1 MCGIVGL
8 VKKNKIDKKHIESI
22 NYLLKNL
29 VHRGPDE
36 EGKYLGHN
44 VILMMRRL
52 SIIGLQNGKQPFFSK
67 NKNIVVV
74 VNGEIY
80 NYKELKKELLKKKI
94 KFKTKSD
101 CEVIIG
107 LYQLYGLKLTDKLRG
122 MFAISI
128 YDKKKNKLFLIRD
141 RMGEKP
147 IYYFSSKET
156 FLFSSELRNIL
167 KYPEIDKK
175 IDPEAI
181 NQYFHFGYIV
191 EPRSPFDTIK
201 KVEAGSILEID
212 TVTLKKK
219 INFYW
224 SINGIKNKKKKT
236 DINKILNKLNDSCRY
251 VATSDV
257 NVALANSGGA
267 DSGVIFDNL
276 INNNNKF
283 TSIFIKNRNKEH
295 DVVNPNNKIKKNNT
309 IKFFEKDVSENQ
321 LIKNFVST
329 VLSKDE
335 PIADISSSNYFEL
348 LKFSKKKKL
357 KVIIFGHGGDELFWG
372 YDWYNESALITRFLN
387 SNKIIAFFLLWI
399 SQIKKINN
407 IKKYLKAPLD
417 LFGLVSAINIFKKTK
432 NNFSKKRFL
441 TYENHTE
448 FQLFEEIKKK
458 FFSNKFYSSIVFKN
472 PCDELY
478 KKYRNL
484 DNQRIFFLNFILK
497 TYMQSNG
504 ISQNDRISMFHS
516 VELRLPYMDH
526 HLIEEIARSE
536 YQNQTND
543 FSKKYFI
550 NALKV
555 RGIVNKEK
563 YKKVGFTTSL
573 NWTELIFKNFD
584 HLLEDSILIK
594 TGIMSKNFHNF
605 SPIKLKLIIL
615 EIWFRDV
622 LK

>member
-1 MCGIVGL
+1 M
-8 VKKNKIDKKHIESI
+8 
-22 NYLLKNL
+22 
-29 VHRGPDE
+29 
-36 EGKYLGHN
+36 
-44 VILMMRRL
+44 
-52 SIIGLQNGKQPFFSK
+52 
-67 NKNIVVV
+67 
-74 VNGEIY
+74 
-80 NYKELKKELLKKKI
+80 
-94 KFKTKSD
+94 
-101 CEVIIG
+101 
-107 LYQLYGLKLTDKLRG
+107 
-122 MFAISI
+122 
-128 YDKKKNKLFLIRD
+128 
-141 RMGEKP
+141 
-147 IYYFSSKET
+147 
-156 FLFSSELRNIL
+156 
-167 KYPEIDKK
+167 
-175 IDPEAI
+175 
-181 NQYFHFGYIV
+181 
-191 EPRSPFDTIK
+191 
-201 KVEAGSILEID
+201 
-212 TVTLKKK
+212 
-219 INFYW
+219 
-224 SINGIKNKKKKT
+224 
-236 DINKILNKLNDSCRY
+236 
-251 VATSDV
+251 
-257 NVALANSGGA
+257 
-267 DSGVIFDNL
+267 
-276 INNNNKF
+276 
-283 TSIFIKNRNKEH
+283 
-295 DVVNPNNKIKKNNT
+295 
-309 IKFFEKDVSENQ
+309 
-321 LIKNFVST
+321 
-329 VLSKDE
+329 
-335 PIADISSSNYFEL
+335 
-348 LKFSKKKKL
+348 
-357 KVIIFGHGGDELFWG
+357 
-372 YDWYNESALITRFLN
+372 ITRFLN
-387 SNKIIAFFLLWI
+387 SSKIIAFFLLWI

-458 FFSNKFYSSIVFKN
+458 FFSNKFYSSIAFKN

>member
-8 VKKNKIDKKHIESI
+8 VKKDKIDNKHIKFIS
-22 NYLLKNL
+22 YLSKNL
-29 VHRGPDE
+29 LHRGPDE
-36 EGKYLGHN
+36 EGRYVGKN
-44 VILMMRRL
+44 IILMMRRL

-67 NKNIVVV
+67 DKNIAAVI
-74 VNGEIY
+74 NGEIY
-80 NYKELKKELLKKKI
+80 NYKELKKQLIKKNI
-94 KFKTKSD
+94 KFKTQSD

-107 LYQLYGLKLTDKLRG
+107 LYQLYGLNFINRLRG

-147 IYYFSSKET
+147 IFYYSNRDT

-167 KYPEIDKK
+167 KYPGIDKK
-175 IDPEAI
+175 IDPQAI

-191 EPRSPFDTIK
+191 EPRSPFDAIK
-201 KVEAGSILEID
+201 KVEAGSILEIN
-212 TVTLKKK
+212 TKTLYKK

-224 SINGIKNKKKKT
+224 SINRIKNKNKKT
-236 DINKILNKLNDSCRY
+236 DINKILSKINESSSY

-257 NVALANSGGA
+257 NIALANSGGA
-267 DSGVIFDNL
+267 DSGIIFNNL
-276 INNNNKF
+276 IKNNNKF
-283 TSIFIKNRNKEH
+283 SSIFIKNRNKKH
-295 DVVNPNNKIKKNNT
+295 KVLSPHKKIKKT
-309 IKFFEKDVSENQ
+309 KKIKFFEKDVSENE

-348 LKFSKKKKL
+348 LKFTKKKKL

-372 YDWYNESALITRFLN
+372 YDWYNESAVISHFLN
-387 SNKIIAFFLLWI
+387 SNKISAFFLLWM

-417 LFGLVSAINIFKKTK
+417 LFGLISALKLFRETKKK
-432 NNFSKKRFL
+432 FSKKRFL
-441 TYENHTE
+441 TYENNSE
-448 FQLFEEIKKK
+448 FQLFTEIKKD
-458 FFSNKFYSSIVFKN
+458 FFSNEFDSSIAFKN

-478 KKYRNL
+478 KKYKNL
-484 DNQRIFFLNFILK
+484 KNQRIFFLNFILK
-497 TYMQSNG
+497 TYMLSNG

-526 HLIEEIARSE
+526 HVIEEVARSE
-536 YQNQTND
+536 YQNKTYD
-543 FSKKYFI
+543 FSKENFI
-550 NALKV
+550 NALQAKN
-555 RGIVNKEK
+555 IINKK
-563 YKKVGFTTSL
+563 NYKKVGFTTSL
-573 NWTELIFKNFD
+573 NWTDLIFKNFD
-584 HLLEDSILIK
+584 HLLKDSILIK
-594 TGIMSKNFHNF
+594 SGIMKKNFNNF
-605 SPIKLKLIIL
+605 SPIKLKIIIL
-615 EIWFRDV
+615 EIWLRDV